1 MRSQVIASSVGALAG
16 MAIIAGTASAQSIGP
31 SISIRHAF
39 EERQPAT
46 DLTIVVSPWLDG
58 VSPAAGQAPKSPSK
72 TPGVV
77 SSTLIGA
84 GLGAGI
90 WSVAA
95 VRAAEGGEL
104 WAALLGAGI
113 GGLSGFAGG
122 GLVKATQV
130 RHPVWQTILYTV
142 AGGIV
147 WTAAGAFVERADE
160 SYRNA
165 GVYLTIGVVHG
176 AATGGIAIAIARR

>member
-1 MRSQVIASSVGALAG
+1 MRSQVITSSVSALAG
-16 MAIIAGTASAQSIGP
+16 IAIVAGAASAQSIAP
-31 SISIRHAF
+31 SINIKHAF
-39 EERQPAT
+39 EVQQPAT
-46 DLTIVVSPWLDG
+46 HTATLVGLRLDG
-58 VSPAAGQAPKSPSK
+58 VSAAAEQAPQSPSK
-72 TPGVV
+72 MPSVM

-95 VRAAEGGEL
+95 GRAAEGGEL
-104 WAALLGAGI
+104 WAALLGAGV
-113 GGLSGFAGG
+113 GGLSGFAAA

-130 RHPVWQTILYTV
+130 RHPVWQTVLFTV

-147 WTAAGAFVERADE
+147 WTTAGAFVESGDE

-165 GVYLTIGVVHG
+165 GVYLTIGVAHG
-176 AATGGIAIAIARR
+176 AATGGIAIAIAR